1 MTNLDGVFR
10 REWGPAVAALAR
22 WSGDFTVAE
31 DAVQEAFAEA
41 LRAWPRDGVPDNA
54 GGWIVAVARNRALD
68 RLRRE
73 SVRPGKELA
82 AVVDD
87 IRARTDRVDVHPVRD
102 DELRMIFTCAHPALD
117 PTSQLALTLRLIS
130 GLTVAEIAR
139 ALLQSEAAVG
149 QRITRAKNKIR
160 HANIPLRV
168 PPAELLPERT
178 PHVLACIYSVF
189 TEGYWSTAGPSA
201 IRDELC
207 DEGVRLAG
215 ELCSLM
221 PDERDAHAL
230 AALVLLHDSRRQTR
244 VDADGALVPLDEQ
257 DRSRW
262 DRGRITRG
270 LDRLQLAAGARGPY
284 LPQAVIAALHA
295 TAPSWQETDWA
306 AICVAYDR
314 LIEHTHSPVA
324 RANRAL
330 AIGFRDGFTAGLAA
344 LDEVADDPRLARSNT
359 VASIRADLLR
369 RAGRRDEALRWYR
382 VALDRNGSGPAR
394 EFLRRRVAEC
404 AGHRLMGHGSPV
416 VLLRR
421 RRSPS
426 GRIPSTTRGRA
437 CRTRGPCP
445 RPRDRRQT
453 ELTAESS
460 RLLVFFARMA
470 VRDGCPFGVFRFE
483 ACTPLP
489 TLRAGLPL
497 LRRFVM
503 RFANRNCLRPKIAL
517 REARYRPIRLSGIT
531 TEVDLYLVPVCDRA
545 RRIAGC
551 DLRHANDV
559 ALISGNSVSD
569 DSCHHRC
576 QACLTQ

>member
-22 WSGDFTVAE
+22 WSGDLTVAE

-41 LRAWPRDGVPDNA
+41 LRAWPRDGVPDNP
-54 GGWIVAVARNRALD
+54 GGWVLTVARNRALD

-82 AVVDD
+82 AVVSENEAV
-87 IRARTDRVDVHPVRD
+87 IARTDGVNVHPVRD
-102 DELRMIFTCAHPALD
+102 DELRMMFTCAHPALD
-117 PTSQLALTLRLIS
+117 PSSRLALTLRLIS
-130 GLTVAEIAR
+130 GLTVPEIAR

-168 PPAELLPERT
+168 PPVELLPERT

-201 IRDELC
+201 VRDELC
-207 DEGVRLAG
+207 DEGIRLAG

-221 PDERDAHAL
+221 PGERDAHAL
-230 AALVLLHDSRRQTR
+230 AALVLLHDSRRATR

-257 DRSRW
+257 DRRRW

-270 LDRLQLAAGARGPY
+270 LDRLQLAAGATGPY

-295 TAPSWQETDWA
+295 TAPTWQQTDWVT
-306 AICVAYDR
+306 ICRAYDR
-314 LIEHTHSPVA
+314 LIEIADSPVA

-369 RAGRRDEALRWYR
+369 RAGRFDEALEWYR
-382 VALDRNGSGPAR
+382 IALDRNGSDPAR
-394 EFLRRRVAEC
+394 AFLRRRIAEC
-404 AGHRLMGHGSPV
+404 GSHR
-416 VLLRR
+416 
-421 RRSPS
+421 
-426 GRIPSTTRGRA
+426 
-437 CRTRGPCP
+437 
-445 RPRDRRQT
+445 
-453 ELTAESS
+453 
-460 RLLVFFARMA
+460 
-470 VRDGCPFGVFRFE
+470 
-483 ACTPLP
+483 
-489 TLRAGLPL
+489 
-497 LRRFVM
+497 
-503 RFANRNCLRPKIAL
+503 
-517 REARYRPIRLSGIT
+517 
-531 TEVDLYLVPVCDRA
+531 
-545 RRIAGC
+545 
-551 DLRHANDV
+551 
-559 ALISGNSVSD
+559 
-569 DSCHHRC
+569 
-576 QACLTQ
+576 